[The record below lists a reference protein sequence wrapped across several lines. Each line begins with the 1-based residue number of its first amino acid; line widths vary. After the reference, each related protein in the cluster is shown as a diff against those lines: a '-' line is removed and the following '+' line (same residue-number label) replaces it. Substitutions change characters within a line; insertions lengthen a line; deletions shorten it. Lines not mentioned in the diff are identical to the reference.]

1 MQKFLVV
8 KGNEDPR
15 QANEVNEY
23 LSNGWIVINMQSQ
36 PVDDGGSP
44 ICFLLLEKA
53 ENKNLK

>member
-44 ICFLLLEKA
+44 ICFLLLEKT